1 MTRKILL
8 AAFAAASMSAFP
20 VSGEDRLPGK
30 SSFDIDTENL
40 YELFRDPAPQYRP
53 YARWWWNGLRLDEN
67 EILRELDIMKEMGL
81 GGVEINSIRFP
92 DEADTLGYKVMPY
105 LSDDWARMVRVAADG
120 CRDRGMVCDMI
131 GGSGWPFGG
140 EFLPREHQL
149 QMLTVETQKVDGG
162 SDGTVFTVSRD
173 EILRRVDPPIMSRN
187 SDPAK
192 ELMYIRLMPEKVDS
206 FTEGVDY
213 DSLAGEDDIRIE
225 VPAGKHIIY
234 FFVKMTG
241 YMNVIEGA
249 PGACGPVLNHFDKD
263 AVLNYLERLSDCI
276 GFNSPQ
282 MKGLVRAA
290 FVDSFELEGA
300 NWSDTLLQEWEDYYG
315 YSLMPYLPYVIRK
328 VGTMG
333 DPLPEDY
340 GCEFSEEVKEDVIY
354 RVRSDFEHFQIK
366 LFQENFIETFNAWCH
381 RNGLKSRIQAYGR
394 ALHPIETSMYIDI
407 PECETWFRDG
417 LGTDYPD
424 KDIFFGHAHSMI
436 NKFVAS
442 GSLLSGNGKV
452 SCEEITN
459 TGEIFQ
465 STLEEIK
472 IAGDMSNISGVNS
485 SILHGFNYSPQGAGF
500 PGWVKFGEY
509 FSEQNTMFPYY
520 RLWTDYKARISA
532 VLQNSVP
539 QSDVAILPPLEDM
552 WSVLGQQRD
561 PYPVNVYP
569 DYAHDLWQN
578 LHQNGN
584 GCDYIS
590 ENIIRQAKVRRGSLS
605 FGPRSY
611 RTVIL
616 MEVESM
622 APETA
627 LMLEKFVASGG
638 KVLCIGKTPYQSIGF
653 NDYKARSAKVRETVE
668 RIRSRYPDRFL
679 TTASPEG
686 SLTEWYRGVQQEF
699 GITPYVKMDNP
710 VKWVF
715 CNYYKSGDRDIFFI
729 TNFNRLE
736 GHSFNAVFPESVSG
750 KNAWIWIPETGMRYR
765 LPQDGNR
772 MKVDLGPSES
782 RFIVFDSEDG
792 GQMYSPM
799 PCRPENA
806 FTLSGPWDVKAE
818 HVDGSSREF
827 SMDRLVDFN
836 TLPFPWLR
844 TFAGTVSY
852 TKTVD
857 VTDPEAFSV
866 LDAGKVRGI
875 TELYVNG
882 VKAGVCWYG
891 DHRFDIGGLLK
902 AGANTLTLKVVT
914 PLGNYADSLVENRTA
929 KRYAHTMKSLGLE
942 EEVKLY

>member
-1 MTRKILL
+1 
-8 AAFAAASMSAFP
+8 
-20 VSGEDRLPGK
+20 
-30 SSFDIDTENL
+30 
-40 YELFRDPAPQYRP
+40 
-53 YARWWWNGLRLDEN
+53 
-67 EILRELDIMKEMGL
+67 
-81 GGVEINSIRFP
+81 
-92 DEADTLGYKVMPY
+92 
-105 LSDDWARMVRVAADG
+105 
-120 CRDRGMVCDMI
+120 
-131 GGSGWPFGG
+131 
-140 EFLPREHQL
+140 
-149 QMLTVETQKVDGG
+149 
-162 SDGTVFTVSRD
+162 
-173 EILRRVDPPIMSRN
+173 
-187 SDPAK
+187 
-192 ELMYIRLMPEKVDS
+192 
-206 FTEGVDY
+206 
-213 DSLAGEDDIRIE
+213 
-225 VPAGKHIIY
+225 
-234 FFVKMTG
+234 
-241 YMNVIEGA
+241 
-249 PGACGPVLNHFDKD
+249 
-263 AVLNYLERLSDCI
+263 
-276 GFNSPQ
+276 
-282 MKGLVRAA
+282 
-290 FVDSFELEGA
+290 
-300 NWSDTLLQEWEDYYG
+300 
-315 YSLMPYLPYVIRK
+315 
-328 VGTMG
+328 
-333 DPLPEDY
+333 
-340 GCEFSEEVKEDVIY
+340 
-354 RVRSDFEHFQIK
+354 
-366 LFQENFIETFNAWCH
+366 
-381 RNGLKSRIQAYGR
+381 
-394 ALHPIETSMYIDI
+394 
-407 PECETWFRDG
+407 
-417 LGTDYPD
+417 
-424 KDIFFGHAHSMI
+424 
-436 NKFVAS
+436 
-442 GSLLSGNGKV
+442 
-452 SCEEITN
+452 
-459 TGEIFQ
+459 
-465 STLEEIK
+465 
-472 IAGDMSNISGVNS
+472 
-485 SILHGFNYSPQGAGF
+485 
-500 PGWVKFGEY
+500 
-509 FSEQNTMFPYY
+509 
-520 RLWTDYKARISA
+520 
-532 VLQNSVP
+532 
-539 QSDVAILPPLEDM
+539 M

-653 NDYKARSAKVRETVE
+653 NDYKARSAKVKETVE

-699 GITPYVKMDNP
+699 GITLYVKMDNP

-914 PLGNYADSLVENRTA
+914 PLGNYADSLVENLTA